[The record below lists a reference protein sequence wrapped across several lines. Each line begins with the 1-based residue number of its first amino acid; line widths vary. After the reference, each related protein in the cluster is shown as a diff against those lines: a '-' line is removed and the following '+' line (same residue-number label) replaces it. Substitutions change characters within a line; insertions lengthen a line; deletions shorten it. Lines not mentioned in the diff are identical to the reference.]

1 MVYVLVIDG
10 VAVVAGG
17 VTVVVVGYLLMI
29 DGVAVM
35 TGGVTV
41 VVGVVFN
48 IGRWCDS
55 GGRWCIY

>member
-1 MVYVLVIDG
+1 VVYLLVIDG
-10 VAVVAGG
+10 VAVV
-17 VTVVVVGYLLMI
+17 VVGSLLVI

-41 VVGVVFN
+41 AVGVVFN
-48 IGRWCDS
+48 SGQWCDS